1 MYVNYLLT
9 IGERNQVSKIRY
21 SRVSSL
27 RNSALTSTSVS
38 AGNYS
43 KQKPRRLPP
52 IHSLNTSMPSIIEPF
67 SARTDAFSSYSSDE
81 DSFEESYSR
90 LVPRFTN

>member
-9 IGERNQVSKIRY
+9 IGERNQASKIRY

-27 RNSALTSTSVS
+27 RSSAINFSEVSTGS
-38 AGNYS
+38 YS

-52 IHSLNTSMPSIIEPF
+52 IHTLNTSMPSIIEPL
-67 SARTDAFSSYSSDE
+67 SAKIEAFSSYSSDE

-90 LVPRFTN
+90 LVPRFAN